1 MKLSQKGIVLVL
13 VPVAFEFVFVG
24 SLFYLLNQQEAELKL
39 AEKARRKNVYLNRI
53 HRAQMVLMGGLMPYE
68 GARVMRGS
76 QRTELAKKLW
86 LDEVALLERN
96 FADDP
101 ATLAFAAQMKKT
113 MDDGMAMANEIKSS
127 MGGRFDMD
135 ALVKF
140 KKARKL
146 ITALSTLTDKMSLE
160 TEQIEEEAPI
170 RMAKTREQLKL
181 LLLAGLVINIGLAL
195 GMAVFF
201 SKGTVARLSTVMDN
215 TKRLAAE
222 QELNK
227 PLNGNDEIAV
237 LDQTLRRMAEQRA
250 EIARKERALLEN
262 AADVI
267 CSLNESGTITDVSPA
282 CAKIWGYAPDELLS
296 TSLNNLVSA
305 DTKET
310 TSQQIAAARQGN
322 ADITFENRIK
332 RKDGNLVDM
341 LWSINWTP
349 EEKTYFCVAHNNSER
364 KEVERMKQE
373 FVAMLSHDLRS
384 PLNSVQAFFT
394 MISDNVYGPLSEKGM
409 KKVKSLEDTIAW
421 LIEMISDLLDIDKI
435 EAGLFD
441 LNLKTV
447 SLRSVV
453 EKAEDALQSLA
464 EKQKVDIELANMDA
478 IVALDQE
485 LFMRVI
491 TNLISNAI
499 KFSQPNSTVKIEIE
513 KLGEHVEL
521 RVIDSGPGIA
531 PENQDTIF
539 ERFRQVSGVG
549 ADNRRSSGLG
559 LAVARAIV
567 EQHRGTIGVKS
578 ELGKGSIFW
587 VRLPSGDKQKDQAS
601 GGVS

>member
-1 MKLSQKGIVLVL
+1 MKLSEKGIVLVL
-13 VPVAFEFVFVG
+13 VPVAFEFIFVG
-24 SLFYLLNQQEAELKL
+24 SLFYLLNQQENELKF
-39 AEKARRKNVYLNRI
+39 AERARRKNVHLNRI
-53 HRAQMVLMGGLMPYE
+53 HRAQIVLMGGLAPYE
-68 GARVMRGS
+68 GARVMRGA
-76 QRTELAKKLW
+76 QRTDLAKKLW
-86 LDEVALLERN
+86 LDEIALLERS

-101 ATLAFAAQMKKT
+101 ATLAFAEQMKKT
-113 MDDGMAMANEIKSS
+113 MADGMAMANELKDS

-140 KKARKL
+140 KKARSL
-146 ITALSTLTDKMSLE
+146 INALGAMTDKMSLE

-170 RMAKTREQLKL
+170 RMAKTRDQLKL
-181 LLLAGLVINIGLAL
+181 LLLAGLAINIGLAV
-195 GMAVFF
+195 GMAVYF

-227 PLNGNDEIAV
+227 PLSGNDEIAV
-237 LDQTLRRMAEQRA
+237 LDQTLRSMAEQRA

-267 CSLNESGTITDVSPA
+267 CSLDESGTITDVSPA
-282 CAKIWGYAPDELLS
+282 CAKIWGYAPEELLS
-296 TSLNNLVSA
+296 NSLTNLVST

-310 TSQQIAAARQGN
+310 TSQQIAAAKQSN
-322 ADITFENRIK
+322 ADTKFENRIK

-341 LWSINWTP
+341 LWSIKWSP
-349 EEKTYFCVAHNNSER
+349 EEKTFFCVAHNNSER
-364 KEVERMKQE
+364 KELERMKQE

-409 KKVKSLEDTIAW
+409 MKVKSLKDTIAW

-447 SLRSVV
+447 SLKSVV
-453 EKAEDALQSLA
+453 EKANDALHSLA
-464 EKQKVDIELANMDA
+464 EKQEIDIELPNTDA
-478 IVALDQE
+478 MVVIDQE

-499 KFSQPNSTVKIEIE
+499 KFSKPNSMVKIEIE
-513 KLGEHVEL
+513 QLSDKVEL

-531 PENQDTIF
+531 PENQEAIF
-539 ERFRQVSGVG
+539 ERFRQVRG
-549 ADNRRSSGLG
+549 AETENRRSSGLG

-567 EQHRGTIGVKS
+567 EQHRGSIGVKS
-578 ELGKGSIFW
+578 ELGKGSTFW
-587 VRLPSGDKQKDQAS
+587 ICLPSGA
-601 GGVS
+601 GEVG

>member
-1 MKLSQKGIVLVL
+1 MKLSDKAIVLVL

-24 SLFYLLNQQEAELKL
+24 SLFYMLNQQEAELKL
-39 AEKARRKNVYLNRI
+39 AERARRKNVYLNRI

-76 QRTELAKKLW
+76 QRTDLAKKLW
-86 LDEVALLERN
+86 LDEVALLERT

-146 ITALSTLTDKMSLE
+146 ITALSELTDKMTLE
-160 TEQIEEEAPI
+160 TEQVEEEAPI
-170 RMAKTREQLKL
+170 KLAKTRERLKM
-181 LLLAGLVINIGLAL
+181 LLLAGLAINVGLAIGLAIY
-195 GMAVFF
+195 F
-201 SKGTVARLSTVMDN
+201 SKGTASRLSIVMDN
-215 TKRLAAE
+215 SKRLAAG

-227 PLNGNDEIAV
+227 PLSGNDEIAA

-250 EIARKERALLEN
+250 EFTRREQALLQN
-262 AADVI
+262 AADVL
-267 CSLNESGTITDVSPA
+267 CSLDEEGTISDVSPA
-282 CAKIWGYAPDELLS
+282 CQRVWGYSVDEMLS
-296 TSLNNLVSA
+296 TRLMSIVSA
-305 DTKET
+305 DSVINT
-310 TSQQIAAARQGN
+310 TQLIAAAKQN
-322 ADITFENRIK
+322 NLDTTFENRIR
-332 RKDGNLVDM
+332 RKDGTAVDM
-341 LWSINWTP
+341 LWSVKWSP
-349 EEKTYFCVAHNNSER
+349 EKRTFFCVAHDNSAR
-364 KEVERMKQE
+364 KELEKLKQE

-394 MISDNVYGPLSEKGM
+394 MISDSVYGTLSDKGM
-409 KKVKSLEDTIAW
+409 AKAKSLEATIAW

-447 SLRSVV
+447 SLKSVV
-453 EKAEDALQSLA
+453 ENADYALESLA
-464 EKQKVDIELANMDA
+464 EKQQVDIQLPTQDA
-478 IVALDQE
+478 HVSIDQE
-485 LFMRVI
+485 LFMRVV

-499 KFSQPNSTVKIEIE
+499 KFSKPGSKVKIEIE
-513 KLGEHVEL
+513 KLGDMVEL
-521 RVIDSGPGIA
+521 RIIDSGPGIA
-531 PENQDTIF
+531 PEHQESIF
-539 ERFRQVSGVG
+539 EKFKQVRGS
-549 ADNRRSSGLG
+549 DPENRRSSGLG
-559 LAVARAIV
+559 LAVSQAIV

-587 VRLPSGDKQKDQAS
+587 VRLPSGGS
-601 GGVS
+601 